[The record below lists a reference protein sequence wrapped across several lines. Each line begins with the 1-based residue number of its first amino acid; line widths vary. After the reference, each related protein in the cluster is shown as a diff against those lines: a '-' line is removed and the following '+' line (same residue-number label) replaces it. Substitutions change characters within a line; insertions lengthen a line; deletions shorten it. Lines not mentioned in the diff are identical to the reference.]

1 MMSYTMSIWGAFFVR
16 WIRRYDVNPR
26 DRAFLYELTQFTHKN
41 HIASAYIYRT
51 RLNSPELLE
60 DVAVFAGDQLR
71 HYASRE
77 EAVADVRAHGEAK
90 AIERIICAKIFAEFV
105 SACEDLG
112 ALGDA
117 IRNRARNGVF
127 LRYMS
132 SGTAEAA
139 SFFDHV
145 LSYDVLNDPSMT
157 VGTLLSLPDSAV
169 LANSFSPEDYV
180 EVQQSFR
187 NQAINL
193 YATAV
198 MYRDRVGAQVRTA
211 TGSAPLPAQ
220 ADEMYILLDIRQ
232 AASAS
237 TQRGGIQARAF
248 NKIKHRFMLTDQLN
262 DYALVGAA
270 DTIEYAVLRPEVID
284 AFFESISAIAG
295 TMAELAA
302 FLLHLDTAGV
312 SL

>member
-1 MMSYTMSIWGAFFVR
+1 MNT
-16 WIRRYDVNPR
+16 R

-51 RLNSPELLE
+51 RLNSVEQLE

-71 HYASRE
+71 HYASRD
-77 EAVADVRAHGEAK
+77 EAIKDVQIHGEAK

-117 IRNRARNGVF
+117 IRHRARNGVC
-127 LRYMS
+127 LRYMA
-132 SGTAEAA
+132 SGTGEAA

-145 LSYDVLNDPSMT
+145 LSYDVLNDPSVTM
-157 VGTLLSLPDSAV
+157 GTLLGLPDIAV

-193 YATAV
+193 YAAAS
-198 MYRDRVGAQVRTA
+198 MYRDRVGAQIRTA
-211 TGSAPLPAQ
+211 PGNALPTAQ
-220 ADEMYILLDIRQ
+220 ADEMYILLDIRP
-232 AASAS
+232 AGAAS
-237 TQRGGIQARAF
+237 TQRGDIQARAF

-262 DYALVGAA
+262 DYALVGTA
-270 DTIEYAVLRPEVID
+270 DTIEYAVLKPQAID
-284 AFFESISAIAG
+284 GFFESIAAIAG

-302 FLLHLDTAGV
+302 FFLHLDTAGV
-312 SL
+312 TL